1 MRGNDWI
8 SLPMIAGAR
17 PAASIFAHAAF
28 GPRNAKS
35 VKISR
40 PPGTRC
46 RGAPAITRSSSCQPS
61 APPLSATAAAASTA
75 ATPSPPP
82 ISSTRS
88 PGRTARWRQRK
99 SEPALGAWTRS
110 GTRNRQP
117 RQENR
122 RVPASLLAKD
132 APEVE
137 SERFLQLR
145 PGSGGCLRVFELI
158 DVDLERDPLA
168 LDAVELGGEPA
179 PLVRLGEDQLR

>member
-1 MRGNDWI
+1 MRI
-8 SLPMIAGAR
+8 TST
-17 PAASIFAHAAF
+17 AS
-28 GPRNAKS
+28 GRMS
-35 VKISR
+35 VAV
-40 PPGTRC
+40 TR
-46 RGAPAITRSSSCQPS
+46 APSF
-61 APPLSATAAAASTA
+61 AASTA

-168 LDAVELGGEPA
+168 LDAVEPGLEPA
-179 PLVRLGEDQLR
+179 PSDPDADRLGKVQGGVRLFPRRDALP